1 MPQSVVNCPKESLS
15 IDLDVTISLSRPQTE
30 IATDLTLLA
39 FCSPDL
45 PESFTPDAGR
55 VKLYSTSKA
64 ALADVEP
71 NSPAYFAINAFFA
84 RDDRPSRM
92 AIARIFEEPVAGR
105 LTGAALQPSDI
116 AALKEITDGSF
127 SIEIDGSAQKVQ
139 NLNFSSATDAAGVA
153 SVLDSAMT
161 GATVTATESGA
172 LVITSDVAGDG
183 SSVSVATEAENP
195 QDATHTTLT
204 GGTLPTPAT
213 TKTNATILSGAISDF
228 VAIAAKTN
236 ATFSWKVS
244 GADRSYGPVDMTGT
258 GSVDDIVAKLH
269 SVSKSEFTAT
279 KSGTD
284 KVLITFT
291 AQGTEATVEDP
302 TTDADGVDALIMC
315 TVATGATYTNGT
327 TTTRVEEFEELDAAT
342 LTITV
347 DEQQYALTALDLTKC
362 IDAEDV
368 VNVLKAAAAPAGR
381 RKARAA
387 AADLPVTAVGNRL
400 VFTSPTAGSG
410 GTVSYA
416 TGTAAEALKL
426 TQAAGAQIVQGVES
440 STPETYVG
448 ALLRISESPYN
459 SAYVGYTPVGL
470 AEELGLIQKAA
481 SCADAFI
488 YGWAID
494 AKYRET
500 EEQKAAATWAEAQ
513 KYAIFGAVSNSANAY
528 SVSNTNSIVYYV
540 MDNALENTFTF
551 YHNNPQIYPE
561 VSYLAKA
568 LSVDYA
574 LANSALTM
582 KFKQLTG
589 IATVPLTETQLNA
602 LAARRCNTYVSM
614 GNTSQV
620 VREGV
625 QGAEGW
631 FTDSRVNLDNFVN
644 ELQTAIFN
652 VFLRNPKVPYTSA
665 GQDMLVSAAQKI
677 CSRYEQNGVFAARTV
692 EDNATESGYTTYPA
706 TQITPTP
713 VYQATASERAS
724 REGMPIQITAYEAGA
739 MHRVN
744 VNVTVEA

>member
-105 LTGAALQPSDI
+105 LTGAVLQPSDI
-116 AALKEITDGSF
+116 AALKEIIDGSF

-139 NLNFSSATDAAGVA
+139 NLNFSSATDAASVA
-153 SVLDSAMT
+153 SVLSSAIT
-161 GATVTATESGA
+161 GATVMASDEGA
-172 LVITSDVAGDG
+172 LVIVSDVAGDG

-213 TKTNATILSGAISDF
+213 TKSNAAIRSGAISY
-228 VAIAAKTN
+228 AP
-236 ATFSWKVS
+236 
-244 GADRSYGPVDMTGT
+244 GDMTGT
-258 GSVDDIVAKLH
+258 ASVDEIVAKLN

-426 TQAAGAQIVQGVES
+426 TQAAGAQIVQGVDD

-448 ALLRISESPYN
+448 DLLRISESTYN
-459 SAYVGYTPVGL
+459 SAYAGYTPAGL

-602 LAARRCNTYVSM
+602 LASRRCNTYVSM

>member
-1 MPQSVVNCPKESLS
+1 MSQSVVSCPKESLS

-55 VKLYSTSKA
+55 VRLYSTSKA

-71 NSPAYFAINAFFA
+71 NSPAYFAINAFFS

-92 AIARIFEEPVAGR
+92 AIAKIFEQPVAGK
-105 LTGAALQPSDI
+105 LTGAELQPSDI
-116 AALKEITDGSF
+116 AALKKIVDGSF
-127 SIEIDGSAQKVQ
+127 AIEIDGSAQKIQ
-139 NLNFSSATDAAGVA
+139 NLNFSSVSDAASVA

-161 GATVTATESGA
+161 GVTVTASDTGA

-195 QDATHTTLT
+195 QDATYTTLT
-204 GGTLPTPAT
+204 GGELPEPTEH
-213 TKTNATILSGAISDF
+213 KTAATILSGAISNF
-228 VAIAAKTN
+228 ESIAAKTA
-236 ATFSWKVS
+236 ATYKWKV
-244 GADRSYGPVDMTGT
+244 GGQDKSYGPVDMTGT
-258 GSVDDIVAKLH
+258 ASVDNVVEKLN

-279 KSGTD
+279 KQGSD

-291 AQGTEATVEDP
+291 AQGKEATVADP
-302 TTDADGVDALIMC
+302 TEDADGVDALIKC
-315 TVATGATYTNGT
+315 TKATGATFTGGT
-327 TTTRVEEFEELDAAT
+327 TTSRIDEFDG
-342 LTITV
+342 
-347 DEQQYALTALDLTKC
+347 LDLTEC
-362 IDAEDV
+362 LDASDV
-368 VNVLKAAAAPAGR
+368 VDVLKA
-381 RKARAA
+381 K
-387 AADLPVTAVGNRL
+387 AADVPVDAAGGML
-400 VFTSPTAGSG
+400 VVTSPTAGSK

-426 TQAAGAQIVQGVES
+426 TQDAGAKLVQGVDD

-448 ALLRISESPYN
+448 DLLRISESTYN
-459 SAYVGYTPVGL
+459 SSYVGYTPAGL

-500 EEQKAAATWAEAQ
+500 EEQKAAATWAEGQ

-551 YHNNPQIYPE
+551 YHDNAQIYPE

-652 VFLRNPKVPYTSA
+652 VFLRNPKVPYTPA
-665 GQDMLVSAAQKI
+665 GQDMLVAAAQKI
-677 CSRYEQNGVFAARTV
+677 CTRYEQNGVFAARTV

-724 REGMPIQITAYEAGA
+724 REGMPLQITAYEAGA

-744 VNVTVEA
+744 VNITVEA

>member
-92 AIARIFEEPVAGR
+92 AVARIFEEPVAGR

-195 QDATHTTLT
+195 KDATHTTLT

-258 GSVDDIVAKLH
+258 ASVDDIVAKLN

-279 KSGTD
+279 KSDTD

-368 VNVLKAAAAPAGR
+368 VNVLKAAAA
-381 RKARAA
+381 
-387 AADLPVTAVGNRL
+387 DLPVTAVGNRL

-426 TQAAGAQIVQGVES
+426 TQAAGAQIVQGVDD

-448 ALLRISESPYN
+448 DLLRISESTYN
-459 SAYVGYTPVGL
+459 SAYVGYTPAGL

-602 LAARRCNTYVSM
+602 LASRRCNTYVSM

>member
-1 MPQSVVNCPKESLS
+1 MSQSVVSCPKESRS

-55 VKLYSTSKA
+55 VRLYSTSKA

-71 NSPAYFAINAFFA
+71 NSPAYFAINAFFS

-92 AIARIFEEPVAGR
+92 AIAKIFEQPVAGK
-105 LTGAALQPSDI
+105 LTGAELQPSDI
-116 AALKEITDGSF
+116 AALKKIVDGSF
-127 SIEIDGSAQKVQ
+127 AIEIDGSVQKVQ
-139 NLNFSSATDAAGVA
+139 NLNFSSASDAASVA
-153 SVLDSAMT
+153 SVLDSVMT
-161 GATVTATESGA
+161 GVTVTASDTGA

-183 SSVSVATEAENP
+183 SSVSVATEAGNP
-195 QDATHTTLT
+195 QGATHTTLT
-204 GGTLPTPAT
+204 GGELPAPTEH
-213 TKTNATILSGAISDF
+213 KTAATILSGAISDF
-228 VAIAAKTN
+228 ESIAVKTA
-236 ATFSWKVS
+236 ATYKWKV
-244 GADRSYGPVDMTGT
+244 GGQDKSYGPVDMTGT
-258 GSVDDIVAKLH
+258 ATVDNVVAKLN

-279 KSGTD
+279 KQGSD

-291 AQGTEATVEDP
+291 AQGKEATVADP
-302 TTDADGVDALIMC
+302 TEDADGVDALIKC
-315 TVATGATYTNGT
+315 TKATGATFTGGT
-327 TTTRVEEFEELDAAT
+327 TTSRIDEFDGLDAAT

-347 DEQQYALTALDLTKC
+347 DAQQYQLTGLDLTEC
-362 IDAEDV
+362 LDASDV
-368 VNVLKAAAAPAGR
+368 VDVLKA
-381 RKARAA
+381 KAE
-387 AADLPVTAVGNRL
+387 DMPVDAVGGRL
-400 VFTSPTAGSG
+400 VITSPTAGSK

-426 TQAAGAQIVQGVES
+426 TQGVDV

-448 ALLRISESPYN
+448 DLLRISESTYN
-459 SAYVGYTPVGL
+459 SSYVGYTPAGL

-500 EEQKAAATWAEAQ
+500 EEQKAAATWAEGQ

-540 MDNALENTFTF
+540 MGNALENTFTF
-551 YHNNPQIYPE
+551 YHDNAQIYPE

-652 VFLRNPKVPYTSA
+652 VFLRTPKVPYTPA
-665 GQDMLVSAAQKI
+665 GQDMLVAAAQKI
-677 CSRYEQNGVFAARTV
+677 CTRYEQNGVFAARTV

-724 REGMPIQITAYEAGA
+724 REGMPLQITAYEAGA

-744 VNVTVEA
+744 VNITVEA

>member
-1 MPQSVVNCPKESLS
+1 MSQSVVSCPKESLS

-45 PESFTPDAGR
+45 PESFTPDSGR
-55 VKLYSTSKA
+55 VRLYSTSKA

-71 NSPAYFAINAFFA
+71 NSPAYFAINAFFS

-92 AIARIFEEPVAGR
+92 AIAKIFEQPVAGK
-105 LTGAALQPSDI
+105 LTGAELQPSDI
-116 AALKEITDGSF
+116 AALKKIVDGSF
-127 SIEIDGSAQKVQ
+127 AVEIDGSAQKVQ
-139 NLNFSSATDAAGVA
+139 NLNFSRASDAASVA

-161 GATVTATESGA
+161 GVTVTASDTGA

-183 SSVSVATEAENP
+183 SSVSVATAAENP
-195 QDATHTTLT
+195 QDATYTTLT
-204 GGTLPTPAT
+204 GGELPEPTEH
-213 TKTNATILSGAISDF
+213 KTAATILSGAISDF
-228 VAIAAKTN
+228 KSIAAKTA
-236 ATFSWKVS
+236 ATYKWKV
-244 GADRSYGPVDMTGT
+244 GGQDKSYGPVDMTDT
-258 GSVDDIVAKLH
+258 TTVDNVVEKLNRA
-269 SVSKSEFTAT
+269 SRSEFTAT
-279 KSGTD
+279 KQGTD

-291 AQGTEATVEDP
+291 AQGKEATVADP
-302 TTDADGVDALIMC
+302 TEDADGVAALIKC
-315 TVATGATYTNGT
+315 TKATGATFTGGT
-327 TTTRVEEFEELDAAT
+327 TTSRIDEFDGLAAAT

-347 DEQQYALTALDLTKC
+347 DAQQYQLTGLDLTEC
-362 IDAEDV
+362 LDASDV
-368 VNVLKAAAAPAGR
+368 VGVLKA
-381 RKARAA
+381 K
-387 AADLPVTAVGNRL
+387 AADMPVDAAGGML
-400 VFTSPTAGSG
+400 VITSPTAGSK

-416 TGTAAEALKL
+416 TGTAAAALKL
-426 TQAAGAQIVQGVES
+426 TQGAGAKLVQGVE

-448 ALLRISESPYN
+448 DLLRISESTYN
-459 SAYVGYTPVGL
+459 SSYVGYTPAGL
-470 AEELGLIQKAA
+470 AEELSLIQKAA

-500 EEQKAAATWAEAQ
+500 EEQKAAATWAEGQ

-551 YHNNPQIYPE
+551 YHDNAQIYPE

-652 VFLRNPKVPYTSA
+652 VFLRNTKVPYTPA
-665 GQDMLVSAAQKI
+665 GQDMLVAAAQKI
-677 CSRYEQNGVFAARTV
+677 CTRYEQNGVFAARTV

-724 REGMPIQITAYEAGA
+724 REGMPLQITAYEAGA
-739 MHRVN
+739 MHRVS
-744 VNVTVEA
+744 VNITVEA

>member
-1 MPQSVVNCPKESLS
+1 
-15 IDLDVTISLSRPQTE
+15 
-30 IATDLTLLA
+30 
-39 FCSPDL
+39 
-45 PESFTPDAGR
+45 
-55 VKLYSTSKA
+55 
-64 ALADVEP
+64 
-71 NSPAYFAINAFFA
+71 
-84 RDDRPSRM
+84 
-92 AIARIFEEPVAGR
+92 
-105 LTGAALQPSDI
+105 
-116 AALKEITDGSF
+116 
-127 SIEIDGSAQKVQ
+127 
-139 NLNFSSATDAAGVA
+139 
-153 SVLDSAMT
+153 
-161 GATVTATESGA
+161 
-172 LVITSDVAGDG
+172 
-183 SSVSVATEAENP
+183 
-195 QDATHTTLT
+195 
-204 GGTLPTPAT
+204 
-213 TKTNATILSGAISDF
+213 
-228 VAIAAKTN
+228 
-236 ATFSWKVS
+236 
-244 GADRSYGPVDMTGT
+244 
-258 GSVDDIVAKLH
+258 
-269 SVSKSEFTAT
+269 
-279 KSGTD
+279 
-284 KVLITFT
+284 
-291 AQGTEATVEDP
+291 
-302 TTDADGVDALIMC
+302 MC

-368 VNVLKAAAAPAGR
+368 VNVLKASVAPAGR

-426 TQAAGAQIVQGVES
+426 TQAAGAQIVQGVDD

-448 ALLRISESPYN
+448 DLLRISESTYN
-459 SAYVGYTPVGL
+459 SAYVGYTPAGL

-602 LAARRCNTYVSM
+602 LASRRCNTYVSM

>member
-139 NLNFSSATDAAGVA
+139 NLNFSSATDAASVA
-153 SVLDSAMT
+153 SVLSSAIT
-161 GATVTATESGA
+161 GATVKASDEGA
-172 LVITSDVAGDG
+172 LVIVSDVAGDG
-183 SSVSVATEAENP
+183 SSVSVVTEAENP

-213 TKTNATILSGAISDF
+213 TETNATILSGAISDF

-258 GSVDDIVAKLH
+258 ASVDDIVAKLN

-368 VNVLKAAAAPAGR
+368 VNVLKAAAAE
-381 RKARAA
+381 
-387 AADLPVTAVGNRL
+387 LPVTAVGNRL

-426 TQAAGAQIVQGVES
+426 TQAAGAQIVQGVDN
-440 STPETYVG
+440 STPETYAG
-448 ALLRISESPYN
+448 DLLRISEATYN
-459 SAYVGYTPVGL
+459 SAYVGYTPAGL
-470 AEELGLIQKAA
+470 AEELSLIQKAA

-602 LAARRCNTYVSM
+602 LTSRRCNTYVSM

>member
-71 NSPAYFAINAFFA
+71 NSPAYFAINAFFS

-92 AIARIFEEPVAGR
+92 AIAKIFEQPVAGK
-105 LTGAALQPSDI
+105 LTGAELQPSDI
-116 AALKEITDGSF
+116 AALKKIVDGSF
-127 SIEIDGSAQKVQ
+127 AIEIDGSAQKIQ
-139 NLNFSSATDAAGVA
+139 NLNFSSVSDAASVA

-161 GATVTATESGA
+161 GVTVTASDTGA

-195 QDATHTTLT
+195 QDATYTTLT
-204 GGTLPTPAT
+204 GGELPEPTEH
-213 TKTNATILSGAISDF
+213 KTAATILSGAISNF
-228 VAIAAKTN
+228 ESIAAKTA
-236 ATFSWKVS
+236 ATYKWKV
-244 GADRSYGPVDMTGT
+244 GGQDKSYGPVDMTGT
-258 GSVDDIVAKLH
+258 ASVDNVVEKLN

-279 KSGTD
+279 KQGAD

-291 AQGTEATVEDP
+291 AQGKEATVADP
-302 TTDADGVDALIMC
+302 SSDADGVDALIKC
-315 TVATGATYTNGT
+315 TAATGATFTGGT
-327 TTTRVEEFEELDAAT
+327 TTSKIDEFDALDNAS

-347 DEQQYALTALDLTKC
+347 DAQQYQLTGLDLTGC
-362 IDAEDV
+362 LDASDV
-368 VNVLKAAAAPAGR
+368 MDVLKAKAKDMPVDAAG
-381 RKARAA
+381 
-387 AADLPVTAVGNRL
+387 GRL
-400 VFTSPTAGSG
+400 VITSPTAGSN

-426 TQAAGAQIVQGVES
+426 TQDAGAKLVQGVDG

-448 ALLRISESPYN
+448 NLLRISESTYN
-459 SAYVGYTPVGL
+459 SSYVGYTPAGL
-470 AEELGLIQKAA
+470 AEELSLIQKAA

-494 AKYRET
+494 AQYRET

-513 KYAIFGAVSNSANAY
+513 KYAIFGAVSNSVNAY

>member
-1 MPQSVVNCPKESLS
+1 MPQNVVSCPKESLS

-45 PESFTPDAGR
+45 PDAFTPDAGR
-55 VKLYSTSKA
+55 VKFYSTSKA

-84 RDDRPSRM
+84 RDDRPARM
-92 AIARIFEEPVAGR
+92 AIGRIFESPVAGR
-105 LTGAALQPSDI
+105 MTGSPLTASDI
-116 AALKEITDGSF
+116 AALKAVSDGSF
-127 SIEIDGSAQKVQ
+127 EITVDGTPTKAQG
-139 NLNFSSATDAAGVA
+139 LNFSSVNDAAGVA
-153 SVLDSAMT
+153 SVVDSAIP
-161 GATVTATESGA
+161 GVSVTVDGTGA
-172 LVITSDVAGDG
+172 LVFTSDMSGDG
-183 SSVSVATEAENP
+183 SEVSYVTEAENP

-204 GGTLPTPAT
+204 GGALPAPAT
-213 TKTNATILSGAISDF
+213 TQSNATILSGVISDF
-228 VAIAAKTN
+228 AAIAAKTN

-258 GSVDDIVAKLH
+258 ASVEDVVAKLN
-269 SVSKSEFTAT
+269 SVSKSEYTAT
-279 KSGTD
+279 VSDTD

-291 AQGTEATVEDP
+291 AQGAEATVEDP

-315 TVATGATYTNGT
+315 TAATGATYTNGT
-327 TTTRVEEFEELDAAT
+327 TTTRVEDFAALTAAT

-347 DEQQYALTALDLTKC
+347 DEQQYALTDLDLSAC
-362 IDAEDV
+362 LNASDIIA
-368 VNVLKAAAAPAGR
+368 VLKGKDAA
-381 RKARAA
+381 
-387 AADLPVTAVGNRL
+387 LPVTEADGKL

-416 TGTAAEALKL
+416 TGTAAEVLKL
-426 TQAAGAQIVQGVES
+426 TQATGAQLVQGVDD

-448 ALLRISESPYN
+448 DLLRISESTYN
-459 SAYVGYTPVGL
+459 SAYVGYTPAGL